1 MQSNE
6 LMKSFQETF
15 YLRKN
20 VSKKRFLLRIILTI
34 SWSAFFC
41 LILLWCWFFCVC
53 AFLVCVWN
61 RKKHHHPK
69 QMLLR
74 ADSISASVSVW
85 KWTHTLSCTHK
96 KNHWCQWSWMVKCT
110 KSFFGIR
117 WLCLAY
123 VICSMIF
130 VAIPLP
136 LRVEWIR
143 WKLDLIRWW
152 SKFLTKF
159 VPCIALH
166 CIALSLVDVFA
177 HVYVCFCWLLGWMDG
192 FIAVFFVCSLSLCL
206 WAHALK
212 LSSAFLCLS
221 IFLFKPFIF
230 MIHLAAICCLYFFD
244 ATWVFLFLRLFFDN
258 LQFVLIATLPRFA
271 VGPFNLFVA

>member
-1 MQSNE
+1 M
-6 LMKSFQETF
+6 L
-15 YLRKN
+15 
-20 VSKKRFLLRIILTI
+20 VFL
-34 SWSAFFC
+34 
-41 LILLWCWFFCVC
+41 CVC
-53 AFLVCVWN
+53 ISCVCV
-61 RKKHHHPK
+61 KPQKTSSSK
-69 QMLLR
+69 
-74 ADSISASVSVW
+74 ADAFTCRFNFSFSFSLKMNTYTLV
-85 KWTHTLSCTHK
+85 HTK
-96 KNHWCQWSWMVKCT
+96 KNHWCQWSWTVKCT

-159 VPCIALH
+159 VPCLALH

-192 FIAVFFVCSLSLCL
+192 FIAVFFLCSLSLCL

-244 ATWVFLFLRLFFDN
+244 ATQFFFLRLFFDN